1 MEISSAIKL
10 ETQTSIESNN
20 EINSEITKLTSL
32 TNPNLQLESNDNK
45 TPTPISFATN
55 DTNASNFSSASKSLS
70 YKSHSG
76 KIRKPGTNYVFKQ
89 ENIKSYTD
97 THGIVYNVNGKM
109 TIILVELI
117 SFNNFI
123 YYLMN
128 RSCLYGY

>member
-55 DTNASNFSSASKSLS
+55 DTNASNFSSTSKSLS